1 MSKVI
6 GFMKENVFQDSL
18 SPTFFPSGELTTDL
32 KWSVLILAWTSSRI
46 PCSFCPHGQLREVR
60 SIRHAMS
67 LRTFDV
73 MARIDTGHRLC
84 NLNAY

>member
-32 KWSVLILAWTSSRI
+32 RWSGLTRAWTSSQI
-46 PCSFCPHGQLREVR
+46 PRSFCPRGQLREVR
-60 SIRHAMS
+60 SIRNAMC
-67 LRTFDV
+67 LRTSDV
-73 MARIDTGHRLC
+73 MARVDSVHRCC
-84 NLNAY
+84 NLN

>member
-32 KWSVLILAWTSSRI
+32 KWSGLTQAWISSQI
-46 PCSFCPHGQLREVR
+46 PRSFCPHGQLREVR
-60 SIRHAMS
+60 SIRNAMC

-73 MARIDTGHRLC
+73 MARVDSVHRCC
-84 NLNAY
+84 NLN